1 MGRVDKHHK
10 EKKSRKKTTTAEEI
24 LGKNADR
31 VKNPGRQKQKKAQ
44 QKEAKPKKILNKIL
58 IAIVLLFA
66 LVTGGSLAYQYFSQ
80 GYISSVVPFTSEEE
94 LFEGGEMTM
103 LMLGSDKRADGSI
116 GGQRS
121 DTIVIGRFNFNEGT
135 ARVISIPRDTLVKIP
150 GYEATKINAAY
161 SYGGVALTKKTIEDF
176 YGITIDRT
184 VEIDFESFKEAVDI
198 LGGVEIVMDEPLY
211 SKDWGLNLQVGPN
224 ILDGGTALDFV
235 RFRGTPTADLGR
247 IKRQQ
252 LFLRSL
258 AHDIKTKANIF
269 EQVDILSNLFG
280 DLTTDLTFNELIYMF
295 NSYKKLDNFQIS
307 SWTSA
312 GETGMI
318 NGGSYV
324 IPDKN
329 IMKMAQGFL
338 DGTLVVTEPEQDDL
352 FPELVTPVEKA
363 KQDREI
369 AQKAAQ
375 QNAQ

>member
-1 MGRVDKHHK
+1 MLITQ
-10 EKKSRKKTTTAEEI
+10 KSQKPQFQIILEI
-24 LGKNADR
+24 
-31 VKNPGRQKQKKAQ
+31 
-44 QKEAKPKKILNKIL
+44 
-58 IAIVLLFA
+58 F
-66 LVTGGSLAYQYFSQ
+66 
-80 GYISSVVPFTSEEE
+80 
-94 LFEGGEMTM
+94 
-103 LMLGSDKRADGSI
+103 
-116 GGQRS
+116 
-121 DTIVIGRFNFNEGT
+121 
-135 ARVISIPRDTLVKIP
+135 
-150 GYEATKINAAY
+150 
-161 SYGGVALTKKTIEDF
+161 
-176 YGITIDRT
+176 
-184 VEIDFESFKEAVDI
+184 
-198 LGGVEIVMDEPLY
+198 
-211 SKDWGLNLQVGPN
+211 
-224 ILDGGTALDFV
+224 
-235 RFRGTPTADLGR
+235 
-247 IKRQQ
+247 
-252 LFLRSL
+252 
-258 AHDIKTKANIF
+258 H
-269 EQVDILSNLFG
+269 ILSNLFG